1 MKIESLEQ
9 IDNGKRLNTELLTLK
24 DVVIARGKKR
34 LLEPLSLSFHTAEF
48 TAIAGEN
55 GCGKSTLLSMLSGV
69 ETPSN
74 GELTLG
80 GQDIRSLSANHLALQ
95 RAVMAQSAS
104 TPFGFIADELLHLAR
119 YQHIES
125 LEQKSRLINLVTE
138 QFDITHLLARN
149 IQTLSGGERQ
159 RIFLA
164 KAILQ
169 ILPSDHNAGLEG
181 KLLLLDEPTSAL
193 DLRHQKLVMQQLV
206 ALREKGLCI
215 VCVSHDLNLIS
226 PYCDRLILLGEKRC
240 LADGPPTQVLTTDML
255 SRCYHTQL
263 NLIKNEQK
271 QLFVTH

>member
-1 MKIESLEQ
+1 MKIERLEQ
-9 IDNGKRLNTELLTLK
+9 SDNGKRLNTELLTLK

-69 ETPSN
+69 ETPFN

-80 GQDIRSLSANHLALQ
+80 GQAISSLSANHLALQ

-119 YQHIES
+119 YQHIEL
-125 LEQKSRLINLVTE
+125 LEQKSRLINLVAE

-164 KAILQ
+164 KAVLQ
-169 ILPSDHNAGLEG
+169 ILPSDQNESLEG

-193 DLRHQKLVMQQLV
+193 DLRHQKLV

-240 LADGPPTQVLTTDML
+240 LADGPPARVLTTDML

-271 QLFVTH
+271 QVFVTH

>member
-1 MKIESLEQ
+1 MKIERLEQ
-9 IDNGKRLNTELLTLK
+9 SDNGKRLNTELLTLK

-34 LLEPLSLSFHTAEF
+34 LLEPLSLSFRTAEF

-69 ETPSN
+69 ETPFN

-80 GQDIRSLSANHLALQ
+80 GQAISSLSANHLALQ

-119 YQHIES
+119 YQHIEL
-125 LEQKSRLINLVTE
+125 LEQKSPLINLVAE

-164 KAILQ
+164 KAVLQ
-169 ILPSDHNAGLEG
+169 ILPSDQNESLEG

-193 DLRHQKLVMQQLV
+193 DLRHQKRVMQQLV

-240 LADGPPTQVLTTDML
+240 LADGPPARGLTTDML

-271 QLFVTH
+271 QVFVTH

>member
-1 MKIESLEQ
+1 MKIERLEQ
-9 IDNGKRLNTELLTLK
+9 SDNGKRLNTELLTLK

-69 ETPSN
+69 ETPFN

-80 GQDIRSLSANHLALQ
+80 GQAISSLSANHLALQ

-119 YQHIES
+119 YQHIEL
-125 LEQKSRLINLVTE
+125 LEQKSRLINLVAE

-159 RIFLA
+159 RVAALRAIANNPLVVLA
-164 KAILQ
+164 
-169 ILPSDHNAGLEG
+169 
-181 KLLLLDEPTSAL
+181 DEPTGNL
-193 DLRHQKLVMQQLV
+193 DRDNSKKMLELIVDLK
-206 ALREKGLCI
+206 EKYNQSFVIATHDEEI
-215 VCVSHDLNLIS
+215 VKIADSVLYLENG
-226 PYCDRLILLGEKRC
+226 ILKK
-240 LADGPPTQVLTTDML
+240 D
-255 SRCYHTQL
+255 
-263 NLIKNEQK
+263 
-271 QLFVTH
+271 

>member
-1 MKIESLEQ
+1 MKTGSLEQ
-9 IDNGKRLNTELLTLK
+9 SDNNKRLNTELLTLK
-24 DVVIARGKKR
+24 GVVIARGKKR
-34 LLEPLSLSFHTAEF
+34 LLEQISLSFYTGEF

-69 ETPSN
+69 ETPSA
-74 GELTLG
+74 GTLTLG
-80 GQDIRSLSANHLALQ
+80 GKKISALSANQLAIQ
-95 RAVMAQSAS
+95 RAVMAQSPS

-119 YQHIES
+119 YQYVES
-125 LEQKSRLINLVTE
+125 LEQKSLLIHGIAE

-164 KAILQ
+164 KAVLQ
-169 ILPSDHNAGLEG
+169 ILPSDQNETLEG

-193 DLRHQKLVMQQLV
+193 DLRHQKLVMEQLV
-206 ALREKGLCI
+206 ALRAKGLCI
-215 VCVSHDLNLIS
+215 ICVSHDLNLIS
-226 PYCDRLILLGEKRC
+226 PYCDRLILLGEKQC
-240 LADGPPTQVLTTDML
+240 LADGPPAQIITTDML

-271 QLFVTH
+271 QVFVTH

>member
-1 MKIESLEQ
+1 MKIGSLEQ
-9 IDNGKRLNTELLTLK
+9 NENGKRLNTELLTLK

-34 LLEPLSLSFHTAEF
+34 LLEPLSLCFHTAEF

-125 LEQKSRLINLVTE
+125 LEQKSRLINLVAE

>member
-9 IDNGKRLNTELLTLK
+9 NDNNKRLNTELLTLK

-34 LLEPLSLSFHTAEF
+34 LLEQISLSFNTGEF

-69 ETPSN
+69 ETLSS
-74 GELTLG
+74 GTLALG
-80 GQDIRSLSANHLALQ
+80 GQGISSLSANQLALQ
-95 RAVMAQSAS
+95 RAVMAQSAT

-125 LEQKSRLINLVTE
+125 LGQKSRLINLVAE

-164 KAILQ
+164 KAVLQ
-169 ILPSDHNAGLEG
+169 ILPSDQKETLEG

-193 DLRHQKLVMQQLV
+193 DLRHQKLVMEQLV
-206 ALREKGLCI
+206 ALRAKGLCI
-215 VCVSHDLNLIS
+215 ICVSHDLNLIS
-226 PYCDRLILLGEKRC
+226 PYCDRLILLGEKQC
-240 LADGPPTQVLTTDML
+240 LADGSPAQIITTNML

-271 QLFVTH
+271 QVFVTH

>member
-1 MKIESLEQ
+1 MKIERLEQ
-9 IDNGKRLNTELLTLK
+9 SDNGKRLNTELLTLK

-69 ETPSN
+69 ETPFN

-80 GQDIRSLSANHLALQ
+80 GQAISSLSANHLALQ

-119 YQHIES
+119 YQHIEL
-125 LEQKSRLINLVTE
+125 LEQKSRLINLVAE

-164 KAILQ
+164 KAVLQ
-169 ILPSDHNAGLEG
+169 ILPSDQNESLEG

-193 DLRHQKLVMQQLV
+193 DLRHQKRVMQKLV

-226 PYCDRLILLGEKRC
+226 PYCDRLILLGEKRG
-240 LADGPPTQVLTTDML
+240 LADGPPARVLTTDML

-271 QLFVTH
+271 QVFVTH

>member
-1 MKIESLEQ
+1 MKIESLAQSE
-9 IDNGKRLNTELLTLK
+9 NGKRLNTALLTLK
-24 DVVIARGKKR
+24 DVVIARGEKR
-34 LLEPLSLSFHTAEF
+34 LIEPLSLSFHTGEF

-69 ETPSN
+69 ETPSS
-74 GELTLG
+74 GTLTLAG
-80 GQDIRSLSANHLALQ
+80 RDISSLSANQLAKQ
-95 RAVMAQSAS
+95 RAVMAQSAA

-125 LEQKSRLINLVTE
+125 LEHKSRLINLVAE

-164 KAILQ
+164 KAVLQ
-169 ILPSDHNAGLEG
+169 ILPSAQNETLEG

-193 DLRHQKLVMQQLV
+193 DLRHQKLVMEQLV

-215 VCVSHDLNLIS
+215 ICVSHDLNLIS
-226 PYCDRLILLGEKRC
+226 PYCNRLILLGEKQC
-240 LADGPPTQVLTTDML
+240 LADGPPAQVLTTDML

-271 QLFVTH
+271 QVFVTH

>member
-9 IDNGKRLNTELLTLK
+9 SDNDKRLNTELLTLK

-34 LLEPLSLSFHTAEF
+34 LLEQMSLSFNTGEF

-69 ETPSN
+69 ETPSS
-74 GELTLG
+74 GTLALG
-80 GQDIRSLSANHLALQ
+80 GQGISSLSANQLALQ
-95 RAVMAQSAS
+95 RAVMAQSAT

-125 LEQKSRLINLVTE
+125 LEQKSCLINLVAD

-164 KAILQ
+164 KAVLQ
-169 ILPSDHNAGLEG
+169 ILPSDQNETLEG

-193 DLRHQKLVMQQLV
+193 DLRHQKLVMEQLV
-206 ALREKGLCI
+206 ALRAKGLCI
-215 VCVSHDLNLIS
+215 ICVSHDLNLIS
-226 PYCDRLILLGEKRC
+226 PYCDRLILLGDKQC
-240 LADGPPTQVLTTDML
+240 LADGPPAQIITTDML

-271 QLFVTH
+271 QVFVTH

>member
-9 IDNGKRLNTELLTLK
+9 SDNNKRLNTELLTLK

-34 LLEPLSLSFHTAEF
+34 LLEQISLSFNTGEF

-69 ETPSN
+69 ETPSS
-74 GELTLG
+74 GSLALG
-80 GQDIRSLSANHLALQ
+80 GQGISSLSANQLALQ
-95 RAVMAQSAS
+95 RAVMAQSAT

-125 LEQKSRLINLVTE
+125 LEQKSRLINLVAE

-164 KAILQ
+164 KAVLQ
-169 ILPSDHNAGLEG
+169 ILPSDQNETLKG

-193 DLRHQKLVMQQLV
+193 DLRHQKLVMEQLV
-206 ALREKGLCI
+206 ALRVKGLCI
-215 VCVSHDLNLIS
+215 ICVSHDLNLIS
-226 PYCDRLILLGEKRC
+226 PFCDRLILLGEKQC
-240 LADGPPTQVLTTDML
+240 LADGPPAQIITTDML

-271 QLFVTH
+271 QVFVTH

>member
-1 MKIESLEQ
+1 MKVEILEQ
-9 IDNGKRLNTELLTLK
+9 SESGKRLNTVLLTLK
-24 DVVIARGKKR
+24 DVVIARGNTR
-34 LLEPLSLSFHTAEF
+34 LLEQISMSFNTGEF

-69 ETPSN
+69 ETPSH
-74 GELTLG
+74 GTLTLG
-80 GQDIRSLSANHLALQ
+80 GKKISSLSANQLAMQ

-104 TPFGFIADELLHLAR
+104 TSFGFIADELLHLAR
-119 YQHIES
+119 YQYVES
-125 LEQKSRLINLVTE
+125 LEQKSRLIHGIAK

-164 KAILQ
+164 KSILQ
-169 ILPSDHNAGLEG
+169 IIPGDKNESLEG

-193 DLRHQKLVMQQLV
+193 DLRHQKLVMEQLV

-215 VCVSHDLNLIS
+215 ICVSHDLNLIS
-226 PYCDRLILLGEKRC
+226 PYCDRLILLGEKQC
-240 LADGPPTQVLTTDML
+240 LADGPPAQVLTTDML

-271 QLFVTH
+271 HVFVTH

>member
-9 IDNGKRLNTELLTLK
+9 SDNDKRLNTELLTLK

-34 LLEPLSLSFHTAEF
+34 LLEQISLSFNTGEF

-69 ETPSN
+69 ETPFS
-74 GELTLG
+74 GTLALG
-80 GQDIRSLSANHLALQ
+80 GQGICSLSANQLALQ
-95 RAVMAQSAS
+95 RAVMAQSAT
-104 TPFGFIADELLHLAR
+104 TPFGFIADELLHLSR

-125 LEQKSRLINLVTE
+125 LEQKSRLINLVAE
-138 QFDITHLLARN
+138 QFDITHLLDRN

-164 KAILQ
+164 KAVLQ
-169 ILPSDHNAGLEG
+169 ILPSDQNETLEG

-193 DLRHQKLVMQQLV
+193 DLRHQKLVMEQLV
-206 ALREKGLCI
+206 ALRAKGLCI
-215 VCVSHDLNLIS
+215 ICVSHDLNLIS
-226 PYCDRLILLGEKRC
+226 PYCDRLILLGEKQC
-240 LADGPPTQVLTTDML
+240 LADGPPAQIITTDML

-271 QLFVTH
+271 QVFVTH

>member
-1 MKIESLEQ
+1 MKIERLEQ
-9 IDNGKRLNTELLTLK
+9 SDNGKRLNTELLTLK

-69 ETPSN
+69 ETPFN

-80 GQDIRSLSANHLALQ
+80 GQAISSLSANHLALQ

-104 TPFGFIADELLHLAR
+104 TPFGFIADELLHIAR
-119 YQHIES
+119 YQHIEL
-125 LEQKSRLINLVTE
+125 LEQKSRLINLVAE

-164 KAILQ
+164 KAVLQ
-169 ILPSDHNAGLEG
+169 ILPSDQNESLEG

-193 DLRHQKLVMQQLV
+193 DLRHQKRVMQQLV

-240 LADGPPTQVLTTDML
+240 LADGPPARVLTTDML

-271 QLFVTH
+271 QVFVTH

>member
-1 MKIESLEQ
+1 MKIESLAQSE
-9 IDNGKRLNTELLTLK
+9 NGKRLNTALLTLK
-24 DVVIARGKKR
+24 DVVIARGEKR
-34 LLEPLSLSFHTAEF
+34 LIEPLSLSFHTGEF

-69 ETPSN
+69 ETPSS
-74 GELTLG
+74 GTLTLAG
-80 GQDIRSLSANHLALQ
+80 RDISSLSANQLAKQ

-125 LEQKSRLINLVTE
+125 LEHKSRLINLVAE

-164 KAILQ
+164 KAVLQ
-169 ILPSDHNAGLEG
+169 ILPSDQNERLEG

-206 ALREKGLCI
+206 ALRAKGLCI

-226 PYCDRLILLGEKRC
+226 PYCDRLILLGEKQC
-240 LADGPPTQVLTTDML
+240 LADGAPAGVLTTDML

-271 QLFVTH
+271 QVFVTH

>member
-9 IDNGKRLNTELLTLK
+9 SDNDKRLNTELLTLK
-24 DVVIARGKKR
+24 NVVIARGKKR
-34 LLEPLSLSFHTAEF
+34 LLEPLLLSFHTAEF
-48 TAIAGEN
+48 IAIAGEN

-69 ETPSN
+69 DTPSS
-74 GELTLG
+74 GTLTLAG
-80 GQDIRSLSANHLALQ
+80 RDISSLSANQLAKQ
-95 RAVMAQSAS
+95 RAVMAQSAA

-125 LEQKSRLINLVTE
+125 LEHKSRLINLVAE

-164 KAILQ
+164 KAVLQ
-169 ILPSDHNAGLEG
+169 ILPSAQNETLEG

-193 DLRHQKLVMQQLV
+193 DLRHQKLVMEQLV

-215 VCVSHDLNLIS
+215 ICVSHDLNLIS
-226 PYCDRLILLGEKRC
+226 PYCNRLILLGEKQC
-240 LADGPPTQVLTTDML
+240 LADGPPAQVLTTDML

-271 QLFVTH
+271 QVFVTH

>member
-34 LLEPLSLSFHTAEF
+34 LLEPLSLCIHTAEF

-125 LEQKSRLINLVTE
+125 LEQKSRLINLVAE

-263 NLIKNEQK
+263 NLIRNEQK

>member
-9 IDNGKRLNTELLTLK
+9 NDNNKRLNTELLTLK

-34 LLEPLSLSFHTAEF
+34 LLEQISLSFNTGEF

-69 ETPSN
+69 ETPSS
-74 GELTLG
+74 GSLALG
-80 GQDIRSLSANHLALQ
+80 GQGISSLSANQLALQ
-95 RAVMAQSAS
+95 RAVMAQSAT

-125 LEQKSRLINLVTE
+125 LEQKSRLIKLVAE

-164 KAILQ
+164 KAVLQ
-169 ILPSDHNAGLEG
+169 ILPSDQNETLEG

-193 DLRHQKLVMQQLV
+193 DLRHQKLVMERLV
-206 ALREKGLCI
+206 ALRAKGLCI
-215 VCVSHDLNLIS
+215 ICVSHDLNLIS
-226 PYCDRLILLGEKRC
+226 PFCDRLILLGEKQC
-240 LADGPPTQVLTTDML
+240 LADGPPAQIITTDML

-271 QLFVTH
+271 QVFVTH